1 MKEHKEVLADALKD
15 EDVKKEYDKLGAEF
29 AGRRARIIA
38 KTAKIKNEI
47 AITYKVVLDTD
58 QVQSFLENGGTL
70 GDVEHDIKHEGI
82 KSMYVAD
89 YEIEEVENV
98 GAE

>member
-58 QVQSFLENGGTL
+58 QVQSFLENGGFL
-70 GDVEHDIKHEGI
+70 DDIMRDLRHEGI
-82 KSMYVAD
+82 RSMYVAD
-89 YEIEEVENV
+89 YEVEEVEDV
-98 GAE
+98 GE